1 MFSVAVTDASSR
13 SIRAPLSEPRS
24 ESDFLPASAFA
35 PSARKPAKWVSRRRW
50 PIGSPPGGGSEA
62 RPRRARSGPA
72 KRKEVRI
79 FAASSGAM
87 RAVRMRG
94 AEIVAVPAARSR
106 EIFAPNERAAS
117 SIIATSSISGTFS
130 SVTGSGE
137 SSAAAII
144 GSAAFLLPCTRWT
157 PETVRRPL
165 MTSLAIVSRASR
177 STWSLRRR

>member
-1 MFSVAVTDASSR
+1 M
-13 SIRAPLSEPRS
+13 
-24 ESDFLPASAFA
+24 
-35 PSARKPAKWVSRRRW
+35 
-50 PIGSPPGGGSEA
+50 
-62 RPRRARSGPA
+62 
-72 KRKEVRI
+72 RI